1 MKYKNY
7 ALAGFVFAMMI
18 LSSCI
23 NFTHKNT
30 GIWFYTYASK
40 GISSEYSLTP
50 ASFICLQP
58 DNNYTLDF
66 GKFEYGK
73 WEQNGNTII
82 LHNTTGNTEAL
93 PIN

>member
-7 ALAGFVFAMMI
+7 AIAILVFAMMI

-23 NFTHKNT
+23 NFTHKDT
-30 GIWFYTYASK
+30 GIWFYTYTSK

-73 WEQNGNTII
+73 WEQR
-82 LHNTTGNTEAL
+82 
-93 PIN
+93 